1 MVRFALFT
9 LLFLGPNADPH
20 EREKMNEFCNQ
31 IQTEK
36 NPQVFDQLS
45 SS

>member
-1 MVRFALFT
+1 
-9 LLFLGPNADPH
+9 
-20 EREKMNEFCNQ
+20 MNEFCNQ